1 MTRSLTRR
9 TFRVIPSTGVAL
21 LTATWRDQR
30 FAPHAHDYGV
40 FAVTE
45 SGEAVVRSG
54 DREAFLRPGHVL
66 AIPPGVI
73 HSAQSLG
80 GAPWRYRALYVA
92 REHFPSP
99 SAAGSP
105 LAGSSVA
112 GSPVAASSVAGSSV
126 VGWPFDKSSVAKF
139 RPAGSPLAQ
148 RSVVGALPAGAT
160 ISVVHAPRVA
170 RRLLDLHRA
179 LAPLAQGVRMRND
192 LAGMLRELA
201 PAAAA
206 AFVGSVRNE
215 GCHSAVSDALAL
227 IHGEPMRRWT
237 LPVLAQAVGVSRFQ
251 LCRAF
256 RRDVGT
262 SPCSYALNRRVA
274 AAHEWLA
281 SAHPIGRIACE
292 LGFADQSHFT
302 RRFLHVYGLTPGEYR
317 AALRAA

>member
-1 MTRSLTRR
+1 MTPLPFRR

-99 SAAGSP
+99 FAAGSRV
-105 LAGSSVA
+105 AEWSV
-112 GSPVAASSVAGSSV
+112 GASSVAERL
-126 VGWPFDKSSVAKF
+126 PD
-139 RPAGSPLAQ
+139 GSPIAGLP
-148 RSVVGALPAGAT
+148 VGGALTAGAT
-160 ISVVHAPRVA
+160 VSVVHAPREA

-179 LAPLAQGVRMRND
+179 LEPVAHGARMLGD
-192 LAGMLRELA
+192 LTEVLRELA